1 MQRVPEMA
9 DLPVIFISGA
19 RALETG
25 AADYIV
31 KPFSPTELVAR
42 VQAALRRLAGPEPF
56 LLGDLAIHYEQ
67 RRVRVAGHPVPLT
80 ATEYELLRVLSLS
93 VGRVVTYDA
102 LQRQVWGG
110 RASGGLGVVRAYRED
125 APPQAGR

>member
-67 RRVRVAGHPVPLT
+67 RRVRVAGHRIRAAPRALAQRGTGSDVRCPP
-80 ATEYELLRVLSLS
+80 APG
-93 VGRVVTYDA
+93 VGRA
-102 LQRQVWGG
+102 GLRRPGG
-110 RASGGLGVVRAYRED
+110 GARLS
-125 APPQAGR
+125 